1 MASYLSLAAIEY
13 TTLLVPFINLILNS
27 LLSGNYSFARVVLQ
41 LYEISSESAI
51 ITRTP
56 AIINILPECDKIDKN
71 ILLQLIATI
80 VQSNSTTNNG
90 ISLLIID
97 KLPQFFDLILNS
109 ATATQALM
117 VLLRVAEKKP
127 VVFHEYMGLLILTA
141 QKLPNTICLIGQI
154 LSAIGRKN
162 KDKAQMA
169 LEFIMKNLP
178 NIEMMILQEAVKLCS
193 KYPVLFND
201 KLTQVIRQRN
211 LSQQSEAELAVNVRQ
226 HHNRQLKL
234 AVDIKR
240 SITATIAKCS
250 FEVSRRGE
258 SA

>member
-1 MASYLSLAAIEY
+1 
-13 TTLLVPFINLILNS
+13 
-27 LLSGNYSFARVVLQ
+27 
-41 LYEISSESAI
+41 
-51 ITRTP
+51 
-56 AIINILPECDKIDKN
+56 
-71 ILLQLIATI
+71 
-80 VQSNSTTNNG
+80 
-90 ISLLIID
+90 
-97 KLPQFFDLILNS
+97 
-109 ATATQALM
+109 
-117 VLLRVAEKKP
+117 
-127 VVFHEYMGLLILTA
+127 
-141 QKLPNTICLIGQI
+141 
-154 LSAIGRKN
+154 
-162 KDKAQMA
+162 MA